1 MEFNNPPY
9 LINFLDKIKP
19 EGVKTGSFEIS
30 NDSVLIVAS
39 DALSHYIL
47 MRYMLSHNAL
57 YATELQRATAA
68 ATKNSNFLHAA
79 MSLPVLD
86 FYSDVVKKLFLS
98 DWNLTKHLEKLYRDK
113 LIALDDYSVAA
124 IFV

>member
-1 MEFNNPPY
+1 MMY
-9 LINFLDKIKP
+9 MLAH
-19 EGVKTGSFEIS
+19 
-30 NDSVLIVAS
+30 NDLYAEELNR
-39 DALSHYIL
+39 ALS
-47 MRYMLSHNAL
+47 
-57 YATELQRATAA
+57 A

-79 MSLPVLD
+79 MSLLVLD